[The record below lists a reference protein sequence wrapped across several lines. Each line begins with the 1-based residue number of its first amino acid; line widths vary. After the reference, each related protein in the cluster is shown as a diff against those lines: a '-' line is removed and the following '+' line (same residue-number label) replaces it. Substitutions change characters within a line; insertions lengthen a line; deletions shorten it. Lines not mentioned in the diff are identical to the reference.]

1 MWMNRRLI
9 NSKKPLIALFI
20 RCSCVYKSKS
30 FLGLAILVSL
40 LLAMAGPLLVA
51 KPVGADPGYGIVIDD
66 GNGGNVGQYSSIDL
80 DSDGHPH
87 ISYYDSTNGDLKYA
101 SYNGTDWSIITV
113 DGSGGDDVGQYSSIA
128 IDAWDCPNFSYFDA
142 TNGALKYAWKKPDG
156 SWDINIV
163 DNPDISDAGICTSI
177 ATDGSCNPH
186 ISYIEGYHATW
197 NLKYVRSDVTWDPE
211 TVDDSGNVWLSS
223 TSIAV
228 DGNLHPRISYTEDT
242 ILKYAYMD
250 ADHVWHFETPD
261 PGSIGLYSS
270 LALNIYDRPR
280 ISYFDNTNDVLKYA
294 SYNGTDWNI
303 EPVDDGSGA
312 IFGIDTSLDLDSD
325 GHPHISCYDSTSGA
339 IKRAYK
345 DASGW
350 HIATVDIVA
359 AGNRPCPSIAVES
372 NRCPHI
378 SYYDPTNGDLK
389 YYNGIPDIRV
399 DPVEYNFGAV
409 PVDGSEEYEVS
420 VWNEGCSELVV
431 DNIEVLGDD
440 ASQFSIQNDQC
451 SGHIIPLGFGNLHT
465 FEVCFHPTVS
475 DNKTASVY
483 IWSNDPDENPKTI
496 PLTGKG
502 ASTAISVTKGGPA
515 ISKVGDNVTY
525 WAAITNTGDWPLEK
539 GSVSDNVVTGINGLF
554 SSTLLP
560 GNTDNQSYWYVVQA
574 GDSDPLCNIVTAH
587 YYPEGLTNV
596 ISDNA
601 TCTVDLVHPD
611 LAISKTTDNTISK
624 VTDTITYTVTV
635 ENTGDWPLEKV
646 SVTDSLSVPI
656 TGLSNILAAG
666 TSENVSY
673 SYTVQGGDSDPLEN
687 TVTAQYRPVGLSN
700 DIIRQA
706 NHSVDLVHPNM
717 QVVKWNEPGTYKLGD
732 IISYFTQIRNTSSD
746 ITMVRDTVT
755 DSLSGNIT
763 SLCPVIVGP
772 GDNITVNYTYTVKT
786 PDPDPLVNLVSV
798 LYHPD
803 GLPNDI
809 ADNTTCSIDLAPT
822 ITSVTPN
829 QGIRGQTLDIII
841 AGSQLNRVNAV
852 DFGAGITVIGFTV
865 NGATRVSA
873 SIKINATAALGPR
886 DVTVTNPTGSD
897 ILTGGFTV
905 NQLASYV
912 PSPSPRASPAPPSPL
927 NPAQLSVKYL
937 SVSPQQTTAGQ
948 PVTVTTNVVNTDD
961 EAGNYNVVLKING
974 QVEQSRMVSVGPQ
987 GTQPVKFTITKAQP
1001 GTYTVNIDDQKRSFI
1016 VTGAGSRPGAEIG
1029 EGLLFTAATAVIAVL
1044 VVLLIIVARRRFQG
1058 Y

>member
-9 NSKKPLIALFI
+9 NSKKPLIALFV
-20 RCSCVYKSKS
+20 RCSCVYTSKS

-66 GNGGNVGQYSSIDL
+66 GNGADVGQYSSIDL

-163 DNPDISDAGICTSI
+163 DNPDIGEAGICTSI

-228 DGNLHPRISYTEDT
+228 DGNLHPRISYTEGT
-242 ILKYAYMD
+242 ILKYAYMGT
-250 ADHVWHFETPD
+250 DHAWHFETPD

-409 PVDGSEEYEVS
+409 PVGGTEEYEVC

-431 DNIEVLGDD
+431 DNIEVLGDN

-475 DNKTASVY
+475 GNKTASVY

-515 ISKVGDNVTY
+515 ISKVGDTVTY

-560 GNTDNQSYWYVVQA
+560 GNTDNQSYCYVVQA
-574 GDSDPLCNIVTAH
+574 GDPDPLCNIITAH

-601 TCTVDLVHPD
+601 TCTVDLVHPH
-611 LAISKTTDNTISK
+611 
-624 VTDTITYTVTV
+624 
-635 ENTGDWPLEKV
+635 
-646 SVTDSLSVPI
+646 
-656 TGLSNILAAG
+656 ILATKYVAAG
-666 TSENVSY
+666 
-673 SYTVQGGDSDPLEN
+673 L
-687 TVTAQYRPVGLSN
+687 YRV
-700 DIIRQA
+700 
-706 NHSVDLVHPNM
+706 
-717 QVVKWNEPGTYKLGD
+717 
-732 IISYFTQIRNTSSD
+732 
-746 ITMVRDTVT
+746 
-755 DSLSGNIT
+755 
-763 SLCPVIVGP
+763 
-772 GDNITVNYTYTVKT
+772 GDNITYLVRIDNTSTDITLVKDNITDSLAGDITSLFSDNIAAGGSDNHTYTYTVKVT
-786 PDPDPLVNLVSV
+786 DPDPLLNDVTAR
-798 LYHPD
+798 YHPE
-803 GLPNDI
+803 GLTNDI
-809 ADNTTCSIDLAPT
+809 FDSTYATVFLAPT

-829 QGIRGQTLDIII
+829 EGNQGQTLDIVI

-865 NGATRVSA
+865 NGATQVSA
-873 SIKINATAALGPR
+873 SIKINAAAALGPR

-897 ILTGGFTV
+897 TLTGGFTV
-905 NQLASYV
+905 NQLSSYV
-912 PSPSPRASPAPPSPL
+912 ISPSPRASPAPPRPL

-948 PVTVTTNVVNTDD
+948 PVTITTNVVNTGY
-961 EAGNYNVVLKING
+961 EAGNYNVLLEING
-974 QVEQSRMVSVGPQ
+974 QVEQTKIVSVGAQ
-987 GTQPVKFTITKAQP
+987 GTQPVKFTVTKAEP
-1001 GTYTVNIDDQKRSFI
+1001 GTYTVNIGDQKVSFV
-1016 VTGAGSRPGAEIG
+1016 VTGAGSRPGAGMG
-1029 EGLLFTAATAVIAVL
+1029 EGLLFVAATAVIAVL
-1044 VVLLIIVARRRFQG
+1044 VVLLIIVARRRFQDH
-1058 Y
+1058 